1 MNKNDTNSIEK
12 INRKTIL
19 LMNVILGQTLIVVSN
34 GMWGAFSANL
44 SINIPTHYITAFS
57 LIAGGIL
64 SLAAVFLLK
73 EIVRLSE
80 KEKEA
85 EISKLN
91 LKKNE
96 EFINVMRS
104 QRHDFL
110 NHIQV
115 IYGLAQL
122 SKTEKISSYIGTL
135 KSDIETENMLGIL
148 CQSEFAAFL
157 LRKKSSAIEKG
168 IKFKLD
174 IFTDLAHLKI
184 AANELVSIAGNLID
198 NAFYAIELSPDS
210 DSEVLLT
217 IDEQDSNYIISVANT
232 GPEIPE
238 EIKLQMFKQGFTT
251 KEDKGS
257 GLGLY
262 IVKELVE
269 KNKGRVELVD
279 EPGFGVCFQVK
290 LPKNKA

>member
-1 MNKNDTNSIEK
+1 MKKNETNSIEK

-34 GMWGAFSANL
+34 GMWGAYSANL
-44 SINIPTHYITAFS
+44 SIKIPMHYITAFS
-57 LIAGGIL
+57 LVAGGIL

-73 EIVRLSE
+73 EIVRLSK

-85 EISKLN
+85 EISKVN

-96 EFINVMRS
+96 ELITVMRS

-122 SKTEKISSYIGTL
+122 NKTEKLSSYIGAL
-135 KSDIETENMLGIL
+135 KSDIETENMLGTL
-148 CQSEFAAFL
+148 SQAEFAAFL
-157 LRKKSSAIEKG
+157 LRKKSSAIEQG
-168 IKFKLD
+168 IKFELD
-174 IFTDLAHLKI
+174 IFTDLVHLKI
-184 AANELVSIAGNLID
+184 AANELVSITGNLID
-198 NAFYAIELSPDS
+198 NAFYAVKASPDS

-217 IDEQDSNYIISVANT
+217 IDEQDSIYIISVANT
-232 GPEIPE
+232 GSGIPE
-238 EIKLQMFKQGFTT
+238 DIKLEMFKQGFTT

-269 KNKGRVELVD
+269 KNRGTIELVD
-279 EPGFGVCFQVK
+279 EPGFSVCFQVK
-290 LPKNKA
+290 LPKN